1 MSSGLPQFRKPP
13 VNEVILSSQFEPL
26 SLMRAVHIGAF
37 WEKVRNE
44 YPRTE
49 EHPPLDPAIE
59 MFGAPRLLRPE
70 VRLELV
76 DQIKVPRIWMLD
88 TSGAQLLQIQTDRL
102 IQNWRQV
109 NGVGAYPRYPFVRA
123 QFEQSYNAF
132 ERFVASEHLG
142 EITFNQCELTY
153 INHILPSA
161 VWESHSQI
169 GEVFA
174 FWNPTYTETPLPLQE
189 AATVTTRTVL
199 KNESGATFGRL
210 HLSIQSVYRLPDE
223 VPMFLLSLAVR
234 GAPAADGLPGVLEF
248 FDRARE
254 WIVRT
259 FATVTTSKMHEVWER
274 YA

>member
-1 MSSGLPQFRKPP
+1 MSDSLPQFRKPP

-26 SLMRAVHIGAF
+26 PLMRAVHIGTF
-37 WEKVRNE
+37 WEKIRTR

-49 EHPPLDPAIE
+49 EHPPVEPTIE
-59 MFGAPRLLRPE
+59 MYGTPKLLRPE

-88 TSGAQLLQIQTDRL
+88 SSGAHLVQVQTDRL

-109 NGVGAYPRYPFVRA
+109 DGVGDYPRYPAVRA
-123 QFEQSYNAF
+123 QFGETHAAF
-132 ERFVASEHLG
+132 AQFVAAESLG
-142 EITFNQCELTY
+142 EIAFNQCEVTY
-153 INHILPSA
+153 VNHILPCA
-161 VWESHSQI
+161 VWENHSQI

-174 FWNPTYTETPLPLQE
+174 LWNPGYSEMPLPLQE
-189 AATVTTRTVL
+189 AASVTTRTVL
-199 KNESGATFGRL
+199 RNESGGTFGRL
-210 HLSIQSVYRLPDE
+210 HLSIQSVYRVSDE
-223 VPMFLLSLAVR
+223 MPMFLLSLVVR
-234 GAPAADGLPGVLEF
+234 GAPVSDGPAGVFDF

-254 WIVRT
+254 WIVRS

>member
-1 MSSGLPQFRKPP
+1 MRNSLPQFRRPP

-26 SLMRAVHIGAF
+26 LLMRAVHIGAF
-37 WEKVRNE
+37 WEKLRTR

-59 MFGAPRLLRPE
+59 VFGTPRLVRPE

-88 TSGAQLLQIQTDRL
+88 LSGAHLLQVQTDRL

-109 NGVGAYPRYPFVRA
+109 DGVGDYPRYPSVRA
-123 QFEQSYNAF
+123 QFEESYSAF
-132 ERFVASEHLG
+132 EQFATAESLG
-142 EITFNQCELTY
+142 EIAFNQCEVTY
-153 INHILPSA
+153 INHILPCS
-161 VWESHSQI
+161 VWENHSQI

-174 FWNPTYTETPLPLQE
+174 FWNPGYSEVPLPLQE
-189 AATVTTRTVL
+189 AAFVTTRTVL
-199 KNESGATFGRL
+199 RNESGGTFGRL
-210 HLSIQSVYRLPDE
+210 HLSIQSVYRLPDA
-223 VPMFLLSLAVR
+223 VPMFVLSLAVR
-234 GAPAADGLPGVLEF
+234 GAPVGHGLPGVFAF